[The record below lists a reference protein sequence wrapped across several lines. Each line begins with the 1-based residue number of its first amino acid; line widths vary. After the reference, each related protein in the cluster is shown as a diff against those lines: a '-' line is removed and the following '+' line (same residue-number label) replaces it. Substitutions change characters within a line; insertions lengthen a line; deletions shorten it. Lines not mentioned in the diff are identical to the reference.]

1 MLSEVHFN
9 LWLSTAY
16 PCDNSSWKGSKD
28 FNYLQLES
36 DSVLLPYLKTWR
48 HEIGLLSQWVQM
60 QGKLHKHGPCS
71 WPVPACVLLFVKII
85 TAGVRFGPIARSGDR
100 YTVSCGEYPDL
111 WTYPKKAAFLDF
123 SFLEE
128 SQKTDGIKLSHGD
141 LLVCSY
147 NFFCIYINVP
157 RC

>member
-1 MLSEVHFN
+1 MLSEVNFN

-16 PCDNSSWKGSKD
+16 PCDNSSWKGSKN

-36 DSVLLPYLKTWR
+36 DSLLLPYLKTRR
-48 HEIGLLSQWVQM
+48 HEIGLLSQRAQM
-60 QGKLHKHGPCS
+60 QGKLHKRGPCS
-71 WPVPACVLLFVKII
+71 WLVSACVPLFVKII
-85 TAGVRFGPIARSGDR
+85 TARVRVGPIARSGDR

-111 WTYPKKAAFLDF
+111 WTYPKKAAFLGF

-128 SQKTDGIKLSHGD
+128 SQQSEGIKLPHCTLD
-141 LLVCSY
+141 CSFLY
-147 NFFCIYINVP
+147 IYINVP